1 MLFFN
6 FFEFF
11 CYVFRIFCYA
21 LGKNETERDVSH
33 FHFFFFLCVCVGSL
47 VLSGG
52 LVIFSF
58 WVLL

>member
-1 MLFFN
+1 MIGNL
-6 FFEFF
+6 
-11 CYVFRIFCYA
+11 
-21 LGKNETERDVSH
+21 TTDDVSH
-33 FHFFFFLCVCVGSL
+33 FHFFFFVCVCVGSL

>member
-1 MLFFN
+1 MIDNL
-6 FFEFF
+6 
-11 CYVFRIFCYA
+11 
-21 LGKNETERDVSH
+21 TTDDVSH
-33 FHFFFFLCVCVGSL
+33 FHFFFFFVCVCVGSL

>member
-1 MLFFN
+1 MIDNL
-6 FFEFF
+6 
-11 CYVFRIFCYA
+11 
-21 LGKNETERDVSH
+21 TTDDVSH

>member
-1 MLFFN
+1 MIDNL
-6 FFEFF
+6 
-11 CYVFRIFCYA
+11 
-21 LGKNETERDVSH
+21 TTDDVSH
-33 FHFFFFLCVCVGSL
+33 FHFFFFFLCVCVGSL